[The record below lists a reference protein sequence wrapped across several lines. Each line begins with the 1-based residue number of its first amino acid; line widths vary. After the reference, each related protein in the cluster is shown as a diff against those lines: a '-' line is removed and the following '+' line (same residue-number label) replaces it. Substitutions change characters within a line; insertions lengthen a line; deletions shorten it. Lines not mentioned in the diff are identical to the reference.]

1 MPTLI
6 GSFIDGFRYF
16 EGSQLFFSDAN
27 ARNPEAYKGEPGGST
42 STVVTGFSRSSY
54 TPKDIEDSIWVADPA
69 SNNPRYVGDAGD
81 ADPNN
86 SKVIR
91 RQRFNENRE
100 IWAYFW
106 DGNKVGD
113 METTLDAPLLGTA
126 RYYYVNNNLR
136 YRPINRREQWP
147 QDENGV
153 ARNFYEILREVQRVV
168 ERVPDGPRRETACR
182 TVTGNGSGLTVD
194 LQKYSDG
201 SYDWQMVNNGRN
213 YANNDT
219 VEIPVPG
226 DNIRFQVYVR
236 SETTVSRDDPGWW
249 NNGDMYPFHAVTD
262 YRNHDSEDASNINGP
277 EHRITHINEIIDAP
291 DDLVRGTY
299 RDLASM
305 AVIINSSRDLNQLA
319 QLSAYYKEGIK
330 GRRLQA
336 GPDTIGAINTLP
348 EVAYFLLTNDVTGAG
363 AVIDEAQIDV
373 ESFRRATDFCKA
385 NHFYWDGVIS
395 ERVNLR
401 EWIYEQASY
410 CLLDFTMKGG
420 RFGLE
425 PAVPVS
431 SSYEVLTEGQAI
443 PEVRGLFTDANIRAM
458 KVPTLTPED
467 RKLFEA
473 EVLWRRERVNHF
485 PETLTSNVRLENY
498 TTQSIETYDFTQFCT
513 SRRQTVMF
521 AKYALMV
528 RKCIDHSIEFET
540 TPESVAGIEPG
551 DYIRVVSHVCHPSRF
566 INGHVTQTG
575 EIVASR
581 EVSYGMRIY
590 YWRPG
595 FTLNANT
602 NSYVREGDLRFNTT
616 TGIADDAIRGCV
628 FSAVTDTSTDRVYKV
643 DSLSIGEEGFVK
655 VTGAHMPL
663 ADNGALEIM
672 QGWDDDE
679 GFVLNDNEF

>member
-1 MPTLI
+1 
-6 GSFIDGFRYF
+6 
-16 EGSQLFFSDAN
+16 
-27 ARNPEAYKGEPGGST
+27 
-42 STVVTGFSRSSY
+42 
-54 TPKDIEDSIWVADPA
+54 
-69 SNNPRYVGDAGD
+69 
-81 ADPNN
+81 
-86 SKVIR
+86 
-91 RQRFNENRE
+91 
-100 IWAYFW
+100 
-106 DGNKVGD
+106 
-113 METTLDAPLLGTA
+113 
-126 RYYYVNNNLR
+126 
-136 YRPINRREQWP
+136 
-147 QDENGV
+147 
-153 ARNFYEILREVQRVV
+153 
-168 ERVPDGPRRETACR
+168 
-182 TVTGNGSGLTVD
+182 
-194 LQKYSDG
+194 
-201 SYDWQMVNNGRN
+201 
-213 YANNDT
+213 
-219 VEIPVPG
+219 
-226 DNIRFQVYVR
+226 
-236 SETTVSRDDPGWW
+236 
-249 NNGDMYPFHAVTD
+249 
-262 YRNHDSEDASNINGP
+262 
-277 EHRITHINEIIDAP
+277 
-291 DDLVRGTY
+291 
-299 RDLASM
+299 
-305 AVIINSSRDLNQLA
+305 
-319 QLSAYYKEGIK
+319 
-330 GRRLQA
+330 
-336 GPDTIGAINTLP
+336 
-348 EVAYFLLTNDVTGAG
+348 
-363 AVIDEAQIDV
+363 
-373 ESFRRATDFCKA
+373 
-385 NHFYWDGVIS
+385 
-395 ERVNLR
+395 
-401 EWIYEQASY
+401 
-410 CLLDFTMKGG
+410 MKGG
-420 RFGLE
+420 RFNLE

-431 SSYEVLTEGQAI
+431 SSYEVLTEGQPFLRFAAFG
-443 PEVRGLFTDANIRAM
+443 RNIRAM
-458 KVPTLTPED
+458 KVTTLTPED